1 MDEETLPR
9 IFEPFF
15 TTKGVG
21 EGTGLGLSTVHG
33 IVHQLDGQLWVE
45 SEPGCGARFE
55 ILLPRCDDEV
65 EYHAPAE
72 RTLARG
78 GSERVLLVEDEDV
91 VRRLMEMT
99 LSEAGYE
106 VLSAACAED
115 ALDLLSRDPRPV
127 QALVTDV
134 VMPGM
139 SGPDL
144 ARAVQ
149 RRDDRVRVLFTSGY
163 AADKLPSLPND
174 AAFLAK
180 PFSVPSLAEQLRSLL
195 DAA

>member
-9 IFEPFF
+9 VFEPFF

-45 SEPGCGARFE
+45 SEPGRGARFE
-55 ILLPRCDDEV
+55 ILLPRCADERV
-65 EYHAPAE
+65 HLVHAE
-72 RTLARG
+72 DGLTRG

-106 VLSAACAED
+106 VLSASSAED
-115 ALDLLSRDPRPV
+115 ALDLLTRDPRPV

-149 RRDDRVRVLFTSGY
+149 RRDERVRVLFTSGY
-163 AADKLPSLPND
+163 AADKLTSLPTD
-174 AAFLAK
+174 AAFLPK